1 MTTGTSSTAEAIA
14 GLLKEGLRQIESRGT
29 LLNEA
34 TTLDLLIKPALEA
47 LGYPASYRIPEH
59 GEGRNRLDDSCYLMP
74 VTANPGYAAV
84 IVEAKAHGTD
94 FDHSRPGQGRFG
106 SPDRQ
111 IQRYLKQHSASGP
124 NTLGVLTDGAKW
136 RIYRR
141 KGNQTNPDIEF
152 LAEYDLRPLTQ
163 AEQAALP
170 GLNPEL
176 RERLTRLVDWLSR
189 ESIGYRTTAP
199 LINAAPANPA
209 NKVLSALADDSLSPD
224 AILREF
230 IAEPAALV
238 HTSLADEGVN
248 LQGIRRDA
256 HDADWAGYAY
266 AKAANIL
273 TDNPELFEHRAVMAA
288 VQIKYVPSNGL
299 ARPDVALCAR
309 TFAAADP
316 SRAAIILAYTRT
328 PENTTE
334 ARLAVAGAGQVNMT
348 AAFDP
353 ELAAPSARLAMEQ
366 LLRLLQRPG
375 DGLTVDKLM
384 APLEA
389 SPLRQQFYR
398 EVAQWTGRRQ
408 KGKALAQRQAIL
420 RHLVR
425 AIFSW
430 ILKEEDIIPP
440 EIFEQAFAVS
450 SLPDVN
456 SYHREILRFL
466 FHDRL
471 NVPEDKREDH
481 ANAAVNE
488 AMESVPFL
496 NGSLFAEHTDDDQLN
511 ISASE
516 YWSADEEEPGLFTIF
531 SRYHWTMDEHRPGES
546 EQTLDPELLS
556 NLFERLITPTEEGT
570 EPPLRQPQGT
580 YYTPADVADEMVK
593 DALAA
598 AVREYVPSSV
608 SDAQLLDFFGNADER
623 LDQLDPAEKD
633 KLARKV
639 KELRIFDPAVGS
651 GEFLFSILVALQRA
665 LRKLEPKA
673 PNPAADIIK
682 RQLSGQDINPLAVQI
697 TRLRLFIAITAARRN
712 NSDDEP
718 LPNLEARIIC
728 ADTLETVADPEWRAD
743 RPGQL
748 DTSDPELIHAL
759 TETAQNR
766 AQWFDAHTEEAKQ
779 ELLQRD
785 AELRSRLQLLLQQK
799 GELASPEL
807 VGFVQAKL
815 YDKNPVPARTDAR
828 LLFYEHPWRG
838 FDIVIG
844 NPPYTD
850 LDKAARQRLDQE
862 KHYRT
867 TNVGDLYSL
876 FCETSLAL
884 ANPDGGVITMI
895 VPLSIAFGQR
905 QKTLRDIF
913 NSSCREI
920 SLYHYD
926 NRPDTTFNASP
937 TVRSPENRQRATVFT
952 ATLGKTPGVEIV
964 IKSSGLQRWP
974 TAERVVCLA
983 QRQLTV
989 IPQLGVGVDKRVA
1002 GQWLRIPTAEVACM
1016 VEAIAA
1022 QDQTVMSYA
1031 YKGNEADSSDGEFL
1045 AFPQTAYQFIGVIP
1059 AGTVSPRRETL
1070 LRVKDKDILRL
1081 LMATLNGHVG
1091 YAWWWMVGDGF
1102 DMKPIADHGTLT
1114 VPNIWSK
1121 TPERAIELGQRL
1133 IDAMPECTVVA
1144 NQQGNAWQN
1153 VNFHRQP
1160 DLIEKLDR
1168 LHIEALGLPVEPLLT
1183 HLRIMRSS
1191 SSWDFGGN

>member
-1 MTTGTSSTAEAIA
+1 M
-14 GLLKEGLRQIESRGT
+14 
-29 LLNEA
+29 
-34 TTLDLLIKPALEA
+34 
-47 LGYPASYRIPEH
+47 
-59 GEGRNRLDDSCYLMP
+59 
-74 VTANPGYAAV
+74 
-84 IVEAKAHGTD
+84 
-94 FDHSRPGQGRFG
+94 
-106 SPDRQ
+106 
-111 IQRYLKQHSASGP
+111 
-124 NTLGVLTDGAKW
+124 
-136 RIYRR
+136 
-141 KGNQTNPDIEF
+141 
-152 LAEYDLRPLTQ
+152 AEYDLRPLTQ
-163 AEQAALP
+163 AEPAALP

-189 ESIGYRTTAP
+189 ESIAYRTTAP

-440 EIFEQAFAVS
+440 ENFEQAFAVS

-496 NGSLFAEHTDDDQLN
+496 NGSLFAEHTDDDQLD

-598 AVREYVPSSV
+598 AVRQYVPSNV
-608 SDAQLLDFFGNADER
+608 TDAQLLDFFGNADER
-623 LDQLDPAEKD
+623 LDQLGPAEKA
-633 KLARKV
+633 KLARRI

-697 TRLRLFIAITAARRN
+697 TRLRLFIAITAARRGTPDN
-712 NSDDEP
+712 LP
-718 LPNLEARIIC
+718 LPNLEARIVC
-728 ADTLETVADPEWRAD
+728 ADTLETVADPNWRPD
-743 RPGQL
+743 RLGQL
-748 DTSDPELIHAL
+748 GTDDPELVQAL
-759 TETAQNR
+759 AAVAENR
-766 AQWFDAHTEEAKQ
+766 ANWFNAHTEETKQ

-785 AELRSRLQLLLQQK
+785 AELRSRLQFLLQQK
-799 GELASPEL
+799 GDLASPEL
-807 VGFVQAKL
+807 VGFVQAQL

-850 LDKAARQRLDQE
+850 LDRAARQRLNQE

-876 FCETSLAL
+876 FCETALAL
-884 ANPDGGVITMI
+884 ANPVGGVVTLI
-895 VPLSIAFGQR
+895 VPLSVAFGQR

-920 SLYHYD
+920 NLYHYD

-952 ATLGKTPGVEIV
+952 ATLGKTPRVEIV

-974 TAERVVCLA
+974 TAERALCLA

-1022 QDQTVMSYA
+1022 QDRTVMSYA

-1091 YAWWWMVGDGF
+1091 YAWWWVVGDGF
-1102 DMKPIADHGTLT
+1102 HVKPIADHGTLT

-1121 TPERAIELGQRL
+1121 NPAQAIELGQRL
-1133 IDAMPECTVVA
+1133 IDAMPECEVEITIHQKV
-1144 NQQGNAWQN
+1144 WKN
-1153 VNFHRQP
+1153 VNFHLKP
-1160 DLIEKLDR
+1160 DLIAELDR
-1168 LHIEALGLPVEPLLT
+1168 LHLEALGLPVEPLLT

-1191 SSWDFGGN
+1191 SSWNYGGK